1 MLPEESME
9 AGAVALEAEQGAPM
23 ESPGVT
29 RRRREMQAF
38 AAARR
43 GAPPPPVPASEAAPE
58 PAQER
63 PSMLAGEAEPQLEA
77 AVAAESSPMD
87 CFATTPVP
95 YDRLSISSDAKVW
108 AGEEACYLLDEDT
121 KAPIQHGASKW
132 HAGTRKKKNGPMTP
146 ATLEIKVS
154 GPPIRLAKYALKS
167 ANDRPDRDP
176 KLWDLI
182 AVCPDGSERPIHA
195 MESHDRKWSRRW
207 QWREWPCNHD
217 FEASCF
223 RLRIHHNHG
232 DKGTQLGQLAL
243 VQFTDSTDSADGTSW
258 LGKLSKRIA
267 AAWAPEQ
274 DLITVDAPQGTLG
287 LVFARGSTVISKIKD
302 TSPLLGKVEIGWTL
316 VSINS
321 NGSVLDVT
329 GMDGFQTANLL
340 GSRALVE
347 RKLQFKKTPAA
358 VAPIA
363 VVGEV
368 IVEEPGAEASV
379 KTPEAAQIFAWQHP
393 EAAALGALRHFF
405 FTELTSLDGDSKTLT
420 KAEFAACCADPAI
433 GPQISN
439 HDAVFD
445 CLDVD
450 RSGEISFDE
459 LLYAVAGRYM
469 ADTGPGTKKP
479 VKAWREVITSLS
491 EALAEPEAQGKP
503 MTGPAAHRNVR
514 RSNLQQ
520 GHSTGVKCYQYVAAF
535 LFPCYIGCT
544 ARGKTVKAVNISKK
558 NKLVGMEKVME
569 YVIACK
575 EAPVEYHWSVQN
587 YHIKTET
594 YEHWV
599 PARYEDGNYEPGHH
613 ETRTRKVR
621 VNTAFHEARGNL
633 VTTDATLP
641 FHPNQ
646 TKANVALKSVLDMKM
661 DPAFSSQYRSRMQSF
676 YASNTSDDKQDRNA
690 EIRLKPMKKSV
701 HVAWVETPTPCYVSR
716 RVRNLM
722 ALTPLTAPVWLMLMD
737 RYMCKQKVT
746 FTKTCSGFADRPQT
760 PKKLRDIAAGPCP
773 VCGDP
778 GRMSPGCPGCHH
790 LGGYDTAMPW
800 REGGAKADAKADAKA
815 SEAAPRGVHTLRS
828 WNDPQRR
835 WRVAEK
841 SDSVKIDEG
850 PATPLKVVPGLYRPG
865 DESCARDWNA
875 ALFAQRGA
883 ANMVSFVLEDGTY
896 LRNNGPEL
904 CAHHPRETSFFRLDA
919 TFYAERDRFYQGS
932 VSFHSVNYNGH
943 YISHGLDYV
952 LKIQDPNL
960 EYNLHRKNACFVLE
974 SASEATVLAALAGGL
989 GRLVGR

>member
-9 AGAVALEAEQGAPM
+9 AGAVAVEAEQGAPM

-43 GAPPPPVPASEAAPE
+43 GAPPPPVPESEAAPE

-63 PSMLAGEAEPQLEA
+63 PLMLAGEAEPQLEA
-77 AVAAESSPMD
+77 AVAAESSLMD

-95 YDRLSISSDAKVW
+95 YDRLFISSDAKVW
-108 AGEEACYLLDEDT
+108 SGKEAGLGSREASYEACYLLDEDT
-121 KAPIQHGASKW
+121 KAPIKHGPSKW
-132 HAGTRKKKNGPMTP
+132 CAGTRKKKTGPYTP

-154 GPPIRLAKYALKS
+154 GQPIRLAKYALKS
-167 ANDRPDRDP
+167 ANDCPDRDP

-182 AVCPDGSERPIHA
+182 AVCPDGSERVVHA
-195 MESHDRKWSRRW
+195 MGSHDRKWSRRW

-223 RLRIHHNHG
+223 RLRIQDNHG
-232 DKGTQLGQLAL
+232 LCGTQLGQLAL

-287 LVFARGSTVISKIKD
+287 LVFARDSTVISKIKD

-329 GMDGFQTANLL
+329 GMTGFQTANLL

-405 FTELTSLDGDSKTLT
+405 FTELTSLDGDSKTIT

-450 RSGEISFDE
+450 GSGEISFDE

-469 ADTGPGTKKP
+469 ADTGPGTKEP
-479 VKAWREVITSLS
+479 VRAWREVITSLS

-575 EAPVEYHWSVQN
+575 EAPVEYYWSIQN
-587 YHIKTET
+587 YHVDIEY
-594 YEHWV
+594 YEVWV
-599 PARYEDGNYEPGHH
+599 SGQDGKPGHH
-613 ETRTRKVR
+613 ETRSRKIR
-621 VNTAFHEARGNL
+621 VNTAFHETRGNL

-646 TKANVALKSVLDMKM
+646 TKANVALKSVLDMKV
-661 DPAFSSQYRSRMQSF
+661 DPAFWSQYLSRMQSF
-676 YASNTSDDKQDRNA
+676 YASNTSDEEHDWNA
-690 EIRLKPMKKSV
+690 KFRLKPMKKSV
-701 HVAWVETPTPCYVSR
+701 HVAWVETPTPCYVNR

-760 PKKLRDIAAGPCP
+760 PKKLRDIASLHGP
-773 VCGDP
+773 
-778 GRMSPGCPGCHH
+778 R
-790 LGGYDTAMPW
+790 
-800 REGGAKADAKADAKA
+800 REGGAKADAKVDAKA
-815 SEAAPRGVHTLRS
+815 DAEASKQAPRGVHTLRS
-828 WNDPQRR
+828 WNYPQRR
-835 WRVAEK
+835 WRVA
-841 SDSVKIDEG
+841 DGDTVMIDDG
-850 PATPLKVVPGLYRPG
+850 PATTLRLVPGLYRPG

-919 TFYAERDRFYQGS
+919 TFYAERDRFFPGS
-932 VSFHSVNYNGH
+932 VSFHSVNYNGY
-943 YISHGLDYV
+943 YISHGLEYV
-952 LKIQDPNL
+952 LKIQDL
-960 EYNLHRKNACFVLE
+960 QHDLHRKNACFVLE
-974 SASEATVLAALAGGL
+974 KDEAREATVLAALAGGL

>member
-9 AGAVALEAEQGAPM
+9 AGAVALEAEQGALM

-95 YDRLSISSDAKVW
+95 YDRLFISSDAKVW

-132 HAGTRKKKNGPMTP
+132 HARP
-146 ATLEIKVS
+146 AGRSGAVTLEIKVS

-182 AVCPDGSERPIHA
+182 AVCPDGSERPVHA

-223 RLRIHHNHG
+223 RLRIHDNHG

-243 VQFTDSTDSADGTSW
+243 VQFTDSTDSADGTTW

-358 VAPIA
+358 VAPVA

-405 FTELTSLDGDSKTLT
+405 FTELTSLDGDSKTIT

-450 RSGEISFDE
+450 GSGEISFDE

-469 ADTGPGTKKP
+469 ADTGPGTKEP
-479 VKAWREVITSLS
+479 VRAWREVITSLS

-558 NKLVGMEKVME
+558 NKLVGM
-569 YVIACK
+569 
-575 EAPVEYHWSVQN
+575 
-587 YHIKTET
+587 
-594 YEHWV
+594 
-599 PARYEDGNYEPGHH
+599 
-613 ETRTRKVR
+613 
-621 VNTAFHEARGNL
+621 
-633 VTTDATLP
+633 
-641 FHPNQ
+641 
-646 TKANVALKSVLDMKM
+646 
-661 DPAFSSQYRSRMQSF
+661 
-676 YASNTSDDKQDRNA
+676 
-690 EIRLKPMKKSV
+690 
-701 HVAWVETPTPCYVSR
+701 
-716 RVRNLM
+716 
-722 ALTPLTAPVWLMLMD
+722 
-737 RYMCKQKVT
+737 
-746 FTKTCSGFADRPQT
+746 
-760 PKKLRDIAAGPCP
+760 
-773 VCGDP
+773 
-778 GRMSPGCPGCHH
+778 GR
-790 LGGYDTAMPW
+790 
-800 REGGAKADAKADAKA
+800 
-815 SEAAPRGVHTLRS
+815 
-828 WNDPQRR
+828 
-835 WRVAEK
+835 
-841 SDSVKIDEG
+841 
-850 PATPLKVVPGLYRPG
+850 
-865 DESCARDWNA
+865 
-875 ALFAQRGA
+875 
-883 ANMVSFVLEDGTY
+883 
-896 LRNNGPEL
+896 
-904 CAHHPRETSFFRLDA
+904 
-919 TFYAERDRFYQGS
+919 
-932 VSFHSVNYNGH
+932 
-943 YISHGLDYV
+943 
-952 LKIQDPNL
+952 
-960 EYNLHRKNACFVLE
+960 
-974 SASEATVLAALAGGL
+974 
-989 GRLVGR
+989 